1 MSNAEYFINIASQL
15 TREGAE
21 DFMLWLLEETDFL
34 SAPAS
39 TNYHGSCEGGLLAHS
54 LCVYDELESLTSSV
68 QRAEYYDWETLFIT
82 AMFHDVCKVNTYAK
96 NADGLYTFK
105 EELPFG
111 SHGGKSVYLITSHGL
126 KLTDEEA
133 VAINCHMGGF
143 DTSKYNN
150 PSAAF
155 NKYPL
160 ALYLHIA
167 DMLATYSWHK

>member
-1 MSNAEYFINIASQL
+1 MTNAMYFIEQAAGVK
-15 TREGAE
+15 RDGMEE
-21 DFMLWLLEETDFL
+21 FMCWLLEETDFL
-34 SAPAS
+34 AAPAS
-39 TNYHGSCEGGLLAHS
+39 TKYHGSCEGGLLAHS
-54 LCVYDELESLTSSV
+54 LCVYEELMDISDVESGM
-68 QRAEYYDWETLFIT
+68 YDWETLFIT
-82 AMFHDVCKVNTYAK
+82 GMFHDVCKVNTYVK
-96 NADGLYTFK
+96 NADGIYTFK

-143 DTSKYNN
+143 DTSKYTN

-155 NKYPL
+155 DKYPL

-167 DMLATYSWHK
+167 DMLATYSLHK